1 MRFRGWILIIISI
14 IALTVLASCRQDDP
28 LPEPPT
34 KAPATLVQV
43 ESSDTPA
50 ATSTALPAAVITIV
64 KSPAATSTLAAT
76 ATLNPTPT
84 ATPVNLMSAADFGD
98 NRNPLTGE
106 LVEDPEVLQRRP
118 LAVKISN
125 APAMWVRPQSG
136 LNDADLVFEHITEAG
151 ITRFTM
157 VVYGKSPEDVG
168 PIRSARLIDLEI
180 PAMYDAA
187 LVYSGSSEGVRQKLL
202 YSDFVT
208 RVFFSGNGYYRTG
221 AAKPLEH
228 TLYGKPALFWR
239 DLEARG
245 LNQPP
250 VLNTHMAF
258 TSDPPEGGQGTNE
271 AIIDYDWTLINWRY
285 DPETGRFLRW
295 TDGVPHLDANT
306 EEQVSA
312 ANVVVILAN
321 HYDDPTICEQVI
333 NGVCTAY
340 SVQPVLTGTGPATI
354 FRDGQ
359 RYDGNWNRV
368 GRYDMLTFTGENGDI
383 IPLQIGNTWFQV
395 IPIWYPNPVTV
406 KP

>member
-1 MRFRGWILIIISI
+1 MRIRSWILIIITI
-14 IALTVLASCRQDDP
+14 VTITGLASCRQDDP
-28 LPEPPT
+28 TPEPPT
-34 KAPATLVQV
+34 KAPATEVQV
-43 ESSDTPA
+43 ESVGSPETDPTDLP
-50 ATSTALPAAVITIV
+50 TAVVTIV
-64 KSPAATSTLAAT
+64 QVPAATSTLPAT
-76 ATLNPTPT
+76 ATLDPTPT
-84 ATPVNLMSAADFGD
+84 ATPVSLLSATDFGD

-106 LVEDPEVLQRRP
+106 LVEDPETLQRRP

-125 APAMWVRPQSG
+125 APAQWVRPQSG

-157 VVYGKSPEDVG
+157 ILYGKSPEDVG

-202 YSDFVT
+202 NSDFVS
-208 RVFFSGNGYYRTG
+208 RIFFGGDGYYRTG

-228 TLYGKPALFWR
+228 TLYGKPELFWR
-239 DLEARG
+239 DLATRG
-245 LNQPP
+245 LNQAP

-258 TSDPPEGGQGTNE
+258 TSVPPADGQEISE
-271 AIIDYDWTLINWRY
+271 AIIDYDWTIIDWRY

-295 TDGVPHLDANT
+295 TDGLPHLDANT

-321 HYDDPTICEQVI
+321 HYDDPTICEQII
-333 NGVCTAY
+333 NGVCTSY

-359 RYDGNWNRV
+359 RFDGNWNRV
-368 GRYDMLTFTGENGDI
+368 GRYDMLTFTGENGEV

-395 IPIWYPNPVTV
+395 IPIWYDNPITV